1 MSSLTAC
8 YGQLLDW
15 VHALTGRLARTSR
28 SIQPPPSGQGQQ
40 IDLAFHQAYRRFAQT
55 HPAWV
60 RCRFDDD
67 FLRPTLVTRLKR
79 NQTGGALPTGMAL
92 ALAWDSHFGPLA
104 ADAVRVQQI
113 AELTAVANH
122 FLHLLERALQRLS
135 ESGFKDSQDN
145 RDDPRSSWKS

>member
-1 MSSLTAC
+1 METLMSSLTAC
-8 YGQLLDW
+8 YEQSLDW
-15 VHALTGRLARTSR
+15 VQALAGRLTRIRR
-28 SIQPPPSGQGQQ
+28 SIQPPSSGQGQQ

-60 RCRFDDD
+60 GRRFDDN
-67 FLRPTLVTRLKR
+67 FLRQTLVTRLKR
-79 NQTGGALPTGMAL
+79 NQTGGVLPTGMAL

-122 FLHLLERALQRLS
+122 FLHLLERALQRLAV
-135 ESGFKDSQDN
+135 EQEK
-145 RDDPRSSWKS
+145 SWVC